1 MKEFLEERNLKP
13 KLQTQQSG
21 TDKMVDLYKSLEDAS
36 HNIADKLS
44 RSGTP
49 SGERSATPSG
59 KRGSRRS
66 RSVDT
71 RSITT
76 IAPSHSAS
84 NVGCHRE
91 GERRRRSSSKSHHR
105 GRSSSAKPLPTT
117 STPVPAQRKVAPR
130 KPMRQ
135 STTTTNMTVTD
146 AETMRSSSI
155 ASSSSRGFV
164 APSTASSSANKP
176 QPPTC
181 PIIEKVMGEG
191 SIFLRWLP
199 PRMDLMS
206 RSNNVPVIGY
216 EISINGLRR
225 AQVSGAYTNQA
236 VVGNLKLEKN
246 TSVEIRTVSSTG
258 MVSDAVHVDLMR
270 SNVASQISSSSSSSK
285 SSIKKNNTKATVL
298 YDYNPQEDSPYTHQE
313 QEIKLKQGQVVRVLS
328 QERHD
333 GFCRVKINKVH
344 GWAPAAFLMMEPN
357 STAHR

>member
-1 MKEFLEERNLKP
+1 
-13 KLQTQQSG
+13 
-21 TDKMVDLYKSLEDAS
+21 
-36 HNIADKLS
+36 
-44 RSGTP
+44 
-49 SGERSATPSG
+49 
-59 KRGSRRS
+59 
-66 RSVDT
+66 
-71 RSITT
+71 
-76 IAPSHSAS
+76 
-84 NVGCHRE
+84 
-91 GERRRRSSSKSHHR
+91 
-105 GRSSSAKPLPTT
+105 
-117 STPVPAQRKVAPR
+117 
-130 KPMRQ
+130 
-135 STTTTNMTVTD
+135 
-146 AETMRSSSI
+146 
-155 ASSSSRGFV
+155 
-164 APSTASSSANKP
+164 
-176 QPPTC
+176 
-181 PIIEKVMGEG
+181 MGEG

-357 STAHR
+357 STAHRWFHHKNQILTKFTSIILLLSPPHPLLMQFSFIFALVYSCCWYELFLRTFDKHFL